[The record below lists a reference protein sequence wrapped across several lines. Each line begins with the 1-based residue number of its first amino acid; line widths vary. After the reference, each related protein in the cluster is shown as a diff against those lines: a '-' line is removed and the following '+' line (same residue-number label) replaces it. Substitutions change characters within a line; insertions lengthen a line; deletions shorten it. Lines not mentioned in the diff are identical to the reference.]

1 MSLESLGSPGYML
14 ASGHLEQISNAERNF
29 GGVTFESSIKMRGKG
44 KKHWGRSF
52 LERTGSLFA
61 SRGLHFFYNLEEVCR
76 IVSTMT
82 RILQINAAN
91 LPILS
96 GFPF

>member
-14 ASGHLEQISNAERNF
+14 ASGHLEQIANAERNF

-44 KKHWGRSF
+44 KKHWGRSTLF

-61 SRGLHFFYNLEEVCR
+61 SRGLHFFYNLEEKRR
-76 IVSTMT
+76 IACTMT
-82 RILQINAAN
+82 WIFQMNAAN

-96 GFPF
+96 